1 MSHHRRQSKL
11 LVFAVAALCCGSGIA
26 GLNEGIDAIIKGD
39 YATALKE
46 LRPLAEH
53 GNAEAQYRLGRM
65 YEFGRGVPKDMAQA
79 LTWLRKSAAAGNA
92 NAQQE
97 LGVMY
102 YNGDGVPH
110 DETQAVAW
118 FQKAATQGD
127 ATAQY
132 NLALMHAKG
141 AGVPADL
148 PLAISWFRKAAEQGY
163 VDAQFKLGVAY
174 ENGEGVAQD
183 NVLAYANFAIAARD
197 GKADALAHRDG
208 IGSKLKPAQ
217 MRQAQALAADWQV
230 GKPMPGSSS
239 VAPKDQVVAAAA
251 ATAPAPSRP
260 NKCTASGSMEGA
272 KFSASNCAVSLYG
285 DRHSVAIWFNED
297 PISAEEAQNFQM
309 SAYADG
315 AKAGKQRTMIAV
327 MFCPGGGTTTV
338 SPAAVK
344 KIDMNTNHGKSPLAG
359 LQRSL
364 EAPKDFKVEKMSGEV
379 KPGAMLTG
387 RIVGAVAKTA
397 WTLDFDV
404 KLPEKDAAAGLN
416 CDK

>member
-1 MSHHRRQSKL
+1 MKYHSRPSKL
-11 LVFAVAALCCGSGIA
+11 LVFAIAALCYASAIA
-26 GLNEGIDAIIKGD
+26 GLNEGIDAVIKGD

-46 LRPLAEH
+46 LRPLAAH

-79 LTWLRKSAAAGNA
+79 LAWLRKSAAGGNA

-102 YNGDGVPH
+102 FNGDGVPH
-110 DETQAVAW
+110 DDAQAVAW

-148 PLAISWFRKAAEQGY
+148 PLAIVWFRKAAEQGY
-163 VDAQFKLGVAY
+163 VGAQFKLGVAY

-183 NVLAYANFAIAARD
+183 DVLAYANFAIAARD
-197 GKADALAHRDG
+197 GNADALAHRDD
-208 IGSKLKPAQ
+208 IGRKLKPAQ
-217 MRQAQALAADWQV
+217 MRQAQALAADWQL
-230 GKPMPGSSS
+230 GKPMPGGGT
-239 VAPKDQVVAAAA
+239 AAKDQTAAVAV
-251 ATAPAPSRP
+251 PVQSRP
-260 NKCTASGSMEGA
+260 NKCLATGTMGGE
-272 KFSASNCAVSLYG
+272 KFSAGNCAVSLYG

-297 PISAEEAQNFQM
+297 SISPEEAQNFQV
-309 SAYADG
+309 SAYAEG
-315 AKAGKQRTMIAV
+315 TKAGKQRTTITV
-327 MFCPGGGTTTV
+327 MFCPGGGTATA

-344 KIDMNTNHGKSPLAG
+344 TIDLNTNHAKSPLAG
-359 LQRSL
+359 IQRVA

-387 RIVGAVAKTA
+387 RIVGALGKTT
-397 WTLDFDV
+397 WVLDFDV
-404 KLPEKDAAAGLN
+404 KLPEKDAAAGMS
-416 CDK
+416 CGK

>member
-1 MSHHRRQSKL
+1 MSHHRRQSRL
-11 LVFAVAALCCGSGIA
+11 LVLAVAALCCGSGIA

-79 LTWLRKSAAAGNA
+79 LAWLRKSAAAGNA

-102 YNGDGVPH
+102 YAGDGVPH
-110 DETQAVAW
+110 DDAQAVAW
-118 FQKAATQGD
+118 FQRAATQGN

-148 PLAISWFRKAAEQGY
+148 PLAIAWFRKAAEQGY

-183 NVLAYANFAIAARD
+183 NVLAYANFAIAARE
-197 GKADALAHRDG
+197 GKADALAHRDD

-230 GKPMPGSSS
+230 GKPTPGGS
-239 VAPKDQVVAAAA
+239 VTPKDQVVVAVA

-260 NKCTASGSMEGA
+260 NKCVASGSMEGA
-272 KFSASNCAVSLYG
+272 RFSANNCAVSLFG
-285 DRHSVAIWFNED
+285 DSHSVAIWFNED
-297 PISAEEAQNFQM
+297 PISAEEAQKFQV

-327 MFCPGGGTTTV
+327 MFCPGGGTATASAT
-338 SPAAVK
+338 AVK
-344 KIDMNTNHGKSPLAG
+344 KIDMNTNHAKSPLAG
-359 LQRSL
+359 LQRVL

-379 KPGAMLTG
+379 KAGAMLTG
-387 RIVGAVAKTA
+387 RIVGAIAKTE

-404 KLPEKDAAAGLN
+404 KLPEKDAAAGMS
-416 CDK
+416 CGK